1 MNVRIDPSRYAVLSN
16 EFNQPYFT
24 EIKKFL
30 VEEKKNNKI
39 IYPTWSNVF
48 HAFDM
53 TPFDKV
59 KVVILGQDPYHG
71 AWQAHGLSF
80 SVPDGLRQPPSLQ
93 NIFKEISSDL
103 WIAMSTNGN
112 LTKRAEQW
120 VLLLN
125 AFLTV
130 RASEPASHQKI
141 GRERFTDAVIRVI
154 SDKKEHVVFLLR
166 WAFAQSKASLIN
178 QSKHLVLQAPHPSPF
193 SVHKGFFGCK
203 HFSQTNAY
211 LQQQGLGE
219 IDWKI

>member
-1 MNVRIDPSRYAVLSN
+1 MNVRIDPSRYAVLSD
-16 EFNQPYFT
+16 EFAQDYFVA
-24 EIKKFL
+24 IKNFL
-30 VEEKKNNKI
+30 LKEKEDGKI
-39 IYPTWSNVF
+39 IYPAGSDIF
-48 HAFDM
+48 RAFD
-53 TPFDKV
+53 TTTFDNV
-59 KVVILGQDPYHG
+59 KVVILWQDPYHG
-71 AWQAHGLSF
+71 SGQAHGLSF
-80 SVPDGLRQPPSLQ
+80 SVPDGVKQPPSLQ

-141 GRERFTDAVIRVI
+141 GRELFTDAVIRVI

-193 SVHKGFFGCK
+193 SVHKGFFWCK